1 MNNSDRTK
9 KIQFTMEL
17 AKYVLKL
24 LDVKLT
30 FDNRYKHIS

>member
-17 AKYVLKL
+17 TKDILKL

-30 FDNRYKHIS
+30 FDNKYKHIS